1 MERVLLVGATSGI
14 GRELALRYIKM
25 GCTVG
30 IAGRRVEELE
40 KLHELAPDRVFYE
53 QIDVTTD
60 SAAENL
66 MLLVDKMQGM
76 DLFIL
81 CSGIG
86 KLNTALDVETELR
99 TAATNV
105 DGFIR
110 MVTAAFN
117 YFKKDGGHLVA
128 ISSIAGT
135 KGLGPAPAYSAT
147 KRFQNTYIESLE
159 QLANMN
165 GYNINFTDIRPGFV
179 DTALLENV
187 HYPMTMN
194 VDYVADKI
202 IKAIRKKKRVAI
214 IDWKYSIMVFF
225 WRMIPRSLWS
235 RLNIRN

>member
-14 GRELALRYIKM
+14 GRELAIRYIKM

-86 KLNTALDVETELR
+86 KQNIALDVEIELR

-110 MVTAAFN
+110 MVTAVFN
-117 YFKKDGGHLVA
+117 YFKKHGGHLVA

-135 KGLGPAPAYSAT
+135 KGLGSAPAYSAT

-235 RLNIRN
+235 RLNIKN